1 MGLIVSGCVCNM
13 SLMASGYGVMRSNVG
28 GCKSQF
34 HEAAAGRMRGGM
46 DADDWDA
53 GRVDG
58 RVEMREVH
66 VGAGREQAGR
76 KMERENSQLSHT
88 GQVLLELGRQ
98 GRESS
103 AGKGGRAGPAR
114 EGELGWQGRESWAGK
129 GGRARLA
136 REGDPGVWRAK
147 EGGG

>member
-1 MGLIVSGCVCNM
+1 
-13 SLMASGYGVMRSNVG
+13 
-28 GCKSQF
+28 
-34 HEAAAGRMRGGM
+34 MRGGM

-53 GRVDG
+53 GGVDG

-76 KMERENSQLSHT
+76 KTERENSQLSHT
-88 GQVLLELGRQ
+88 GQVLL
-98 GRESS
+98 
-103 AGKGGRAGPAR
+103 
-114 EGELGWQGRESWAGK
+114 ELGWQGRESWAGK